1 MSEIIAIEGGHK
13 LNGTVEISGAK
24 NATVALIPAIILADS
39 PVTIYGVPEISDVDA
54 LAVLLEELN
63 CTVLR
68 SHDSLIVDPSRMENV
83 PLVSD
88 AVDKLR
94 ASYYLMGA
102 LLGKCKKVVM
112 KAPGGCFL
120 GPRPIDLHIKGFEAL
135 GAKVEFVD
143 GAHVITADRLV
154 GAKIYLD
161 FASVGATIN
170 ILLAAVKAEGKTVI
184 ENAAKEPE
192 IIDVVNLLTKM
203 GAKIR
208 GAGTDTITIEG
219 VEHLK
224 GCTHE
229 IIPDRIEAGTFL
241 IMAAAAGE
249 RVIIQNNRVHYE
261 FVIKRNITIIQGD
274 SASGKT
280 TLVNMIRQA
289 ENLGESSGIN
299 VSCEVPCRV
308 LEGVNWKIILEN
320 SRESIFFI
328 DEENYF
334 IKTEEFASAIRGSE
348 NYFVLITRENL
359 YNLPYSVE
367 EIYGLHVSGKYRD
380 TRKIYQK
387 MYQIYP
393 KTARLPV
400 RVQKIITEDSNS
412 GYQFFENVCAERN
425 ITCESA
431 GGKTKIPEMIGKAG
445 TEETCIIAD
454 GAAIGAEMNLL
465 SNKIEEKQNV
475 HLYLPESFE
484 WLILNSDLLQ
494 DKEVRKILE
503 NPEDY
508 IDSTEFFSW
517 EQYFTK
523 LLIQKTE
530 GTYLQYK
537 KAKLNP
543 SYLQDKNKN
552 KILESIQGIQ
562 WKIKSLK

>member
-1 MSEIIAIEGGHK
+1 M
-13 LNGTVEISGAK
+13 
-24 NATVALIPAIILADS
+24 
-39 PVTIYGVPEISDVDA
+39 
-54 LAVLLEELN
+54 
-63 CTVLR
+63 
-68 SHDSLIVDPSRMENV
+68 
-83 PLVSD
+83 
-88 AVDKLR
+88 
-94 ASYYLMGA
+94 
-102 LLGKCKKVVM
+102 
-112 KAPGGCFL
+112 
-120 GPRPIDLHIKGFEAL
+120 
-135 GAKVEFVD
+135 
-143 GAHVITADRLV
+143 
-154 GAKIYLD
+154 
-161 FASVGATIN
+161 
-170 ILLAAVKAEGKTVI
+170 
-184 ENAAKEPE
+184 
-192 IIDVVNLLTKM
+192 
-203 GAKIR
+203 
-208 GAGTDTITIEG
+208 
-219 VEHLK
+219 
-224 GCTHE
+224 
-229 IIPDRIEAGTFL
+229 
-241 IMAAAAGE
+241 
-249 RVIIQNNRVHYE
+249 
-261 FVIKRNITIIQGD
+261 
-274 SASGKT
+274 
-280 TLVNMIRQA
+280 
-289 ENLGESSGIN
+289 
-299 VSCEVPCRV
+299 
-308 LEGVNWKIILEN
+308 EN

-508 IDSTEFFSW
+508 IDSTESF
-517 EQYFTK
+517 
-523 LLIQKTE
+523 LAGNNI
-530 GTYLQYK
+530 LQ
-537 KAKLNP
+537 NC
-543 SYLQDKNKN
+543 
-552 KILESIQGIQ
+552 
-562 WKIKSLK
+562 

>member
-1 MSEIIAIEGGHK
+1 M
-13 LNGTVEISGAK
+13 
-24 NATVALIPAIILADS
+24 
-39 PVTIYGVPEISDVDA
+39 
-54 LAVLLEELN
+54 
-63 CTVLR
+63 
-68 SHDSLIVDPSRMENV
+68 
-83 PLVSD
+83 
-88 AVDKLR
+88 
-94 ASYYLMGA
+94 
-102 LLGKCKKVVM
+102 
-112 KAPGGCFL
+112 
-120 GPRPIDLHIKGFEAL
+120 
-135 GAKVEFVD
+135 
-143 GAHVITADRLV
+143 
-154 GAKIYLD
+154 
-161 FASVGATIN
+161 
-170 ILLAAVKAEGKTVI
+170 
-184 ENAAKEPE
+184 
-192 IIDVVNLLTKM
+192 
-203 GAKIR
+203 
-208 GAGTDTITIEG
+208 
-219 VEHLK
+219 
-224 GCTHE
+224 
-229 IIPDRIEAGTFL
+229 
-241 IMAAAAGE
+241 
-249 RVIIQNNRVHYE
+249 
-261 FVIKRNITIIQGD
+261 
-274 SASGKT
+274 
-280 TLVNMIRQA
+280 
-289 ENLGESSGIN
+289 
-299 VSCEVPCRV
+299 
-308 LEGVNWKIILEN
+308 EN
-320 SRESIFFI
+320 SREGIFFI

-508 IDSTEFFSW
+508 I
-517 EQYFTK
+517 TK

>member
-1 MSEIIAIEGGHK
+1 MREIKFRGKRLDNGEWEYGDLLQYDDGSVCIGVHSKNYTDDGFNVGQYHHIAPVNEDTVGEYTGLKDRKGIAIYEG
-13 LNGTVEISGAK
+13 
-24 NATVALIPAIILADS
+24 
-39 PVTIYGVPEISDVDA
+39 
-54 LAVLLEELN
+54 
-63 CTVLR
+63 
-68 SHDSLIVDPSRMENV
+68 
-83 PLVSD
+83 
-88 AVDKLR
+88 
-94 ASYYLMGA
+94 
-102 LLGKCKKVVM
+102 
-112 KAPGGCFL
+112 
-120 GPRPIDLHIKGFEAL
+120 
-135 GAKVEFVD
+135 
-143 GAHVITADRLV
+143 
-154 GAKIYLD
+154 
-161 FASVGATIN
+161 
-170 ILLAAVKAEGKTVI
+170 
-184 ENAAKEPE
+184 
-192 IIDVVNLLTKM
+192 
-203 GAKIR
+203 
-208 GAGTDTITIEG
+208 
-219 VEHLK
+219 
-224 GCTHE
+224 
-229 IIPDRIEAGTFL
+229 
-241 IMAAAAGE
+241 
-249 RVIIQNNRVHYE
+249 
-261 FVIKRNITIIQGD
+261 IQGD

>member
-219 VEHLK
+219 V
-224 GCTHE
+224 
-229 IIPDRIEAGTFL
+229 
-241 IMAAAAGE
+241 
-249 RVIIQNNRVHYE
+249 IIQN
-261 FVIKRNITIIQGD
+261 IIPQHLESLISKLKEMGVKMENVGD
-274 SASGKT
+274 SIIVYGDNKNFNAVDVRTQVYPGFATDLQQPLTALLTQANGQSQVIETIYPERFRHCEQLNKMGANIELDESMCYINGKT
-280 TLVNMIRQA
+280 PLKGAKVEATDLRCGA
-289 ENLGESSGIN
+289 AL
-299 VSCEVPCRV
+299 
-308 LEGVNWKIILEN
+308 
-320 SRESIFFI
+320 
-328 DEENYF
+328 
-334 IKTEEFASAIRGSE
+334 
-348 NYFVLITRENL
+348 LIA
-359 YNLPYSVE
+359 
-367 EIYGLHVSGKYRD
+367 GL
-380 TRKIYQK
+380 
-387 MYQIYP
+387 
-393 KTARLPV
+393 
-400 RVQKIITEDSNS
+400 
-412 GYQFFENVCAERN
+412 
-425 ITCESA
+425 
-431 GGKTKIPEMIGKAG
+431 
-445 TEETCIIAD
+445 IAD
-454 GAAIGAEMNLL
+454 GITEISNVYHIDRGYANIDQKLITLGAV
-465 SNKIEEKQNV
+465 I
-475 HLYLPESFE
+475 
-484 WLILNSDLLQ
+484 
-494 DKEVRKILE
+494 RR
-503 NPEDY
+503 
-508 IDSTEFFSW
+508 
-517 EQYFTK
+517 
-523 LLIQKTE
+523 
-530 GTYLQYK
+530 
-537 KAKLNP
+537 
-543 SYLQDKNKN
+543 
-552 KILESIQGIQ
+552 
-562 WKIKSLK
+562 IKVDD